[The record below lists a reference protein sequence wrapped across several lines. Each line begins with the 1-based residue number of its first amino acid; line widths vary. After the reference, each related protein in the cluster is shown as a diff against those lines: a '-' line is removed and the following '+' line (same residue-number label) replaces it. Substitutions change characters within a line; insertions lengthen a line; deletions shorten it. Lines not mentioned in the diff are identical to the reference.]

1 MTNAAILIVLVV
13 LSLATIATA
22 FLQPSVWFQRRR
34 THQSRKGCTMSLFK
48 KKLDVVQI
56 GTALLAFAQEPDPGS
71 PASRSASL
79 SASSPRRIANEMLF
93 LRIFAVDF
101 GVAMAVDGPKK
112 GQILDIFYEHVRRIG
127 ALTGAPAQFEADL
140 RTRSFAYTVA
150 VRDTGGGGAMLQAI
164 GSTFVTSCD
173 GACDDSLSAA
183 MDAGMT
189 FGMVQRSVKDFLG
202 SIRIA

>member
-127 ALTGAPAQFEADL
+127 ALLGLPPSSRRTSAPDHS
-140 RTRSFAYTVA
+140 RTVA